1 MSFVT
6 GLTSLKVHSWRS
18 ALSEICI
25 VRDHHCLRSA
35 VVAQH
40 RTKELKDLSK
50 TVNVQSQRKCKL
62 LRSVCSNISLV
73 KGEKCVVFESRST
86 SCVGLLGLRST
97 VGD

>member
-1 MSFVT
+1 MSFCT
-6 GLTSLKVHSWRS
+6 GLTSLEVHSWRS

-62 LRSVCSNISLV
+62 LRRLLKERERAKSNRDAQERS
-73 KGEKCVVFESRST
+73 EKAHDKV
-86 SCVGLLGLRST
+86 
-97 VGD
+97 